1 MFRLKIITVTG
12 LVYFLINPRLVYSQ
26 AEPFISFNAEP
37 GMYIVSAC
45 KLSACEA

>member
-1 MFRLKIITVTG
+1 MIRLKIITVTG
-12 LVYFLINPRLVYSQ
+12 LYYVLINPRLVYSQ

-37 GMYIVSAC
+37 GMYIVFAC